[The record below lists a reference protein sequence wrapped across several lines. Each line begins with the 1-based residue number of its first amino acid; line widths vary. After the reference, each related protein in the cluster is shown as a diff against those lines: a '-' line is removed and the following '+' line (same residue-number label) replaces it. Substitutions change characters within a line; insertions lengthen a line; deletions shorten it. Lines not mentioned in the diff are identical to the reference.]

1 MTLVSSKNQ
10 KNMQATV
17 LIIAGSD
24 PTGGA
29 GMQADLKTLTAIGVY
44 GAAAVTCI
52 TVQNSRGVTRVEPL
66 SPALVREQVE
76 SVLDD
81 HYVTHI
87 KIGMVG
93 TGEIAGALAR
103 LLADFPGQVIYD
115 PVMVSTTGQ
124 NLAVPSALDGIRSL
138 LDITTILTPNWPEL
152 AVLADSEINSDR
164 EAQRAAKSLLH
175 RFDRLR
181 TVLVKGGHGGRS
193 PEITDYL
200 VLRTTEDI
208 KVIPATHARLASR
221 NTHGTGCTLASA
233 YAAFHCLTGDDES
246 AFRRSV
252 DFLQTVLA
260 RSAAVKT
267 SKYAGGRG
275 PLLHYTT
282 LPRNQA
288 PAGGDK

>member
-1 MTLVSSKNQ
+1 
-10 KNMQATV
+10 MQATV

-29 GMQADLKTLTAIGVY
+29 GIQADLKTLTAIGVY

-52 TVQNSRGVTRVEPL
+52 TVQNSRGVTRVESL
-66 SPALVREQVE
+66 SPALVREQIE
-76 SVLDD
+76 SVLED
-81 HYVTHI
+81 HQVTHI

-93 TGEIAGALAR
+93 TGEIAEAVAR
-103 LLADFPGQVIYD
+103 LLTDFPGQVIYD

-124 NLAVPSALDGIRSL
+124 NLAAPSALDGICSL
-138 LDITTILTPNWPEL
+138 LGITTVLTPNLPEL
-152 AVLADSEINSDR
+152 AMLTDSEINGDR
-164 EAQRAAKSLLH
+164 ETLRAAQSLLH

-181 TVLVKGGHGGRS
+181 AVLVKGGHGGRG

-200 VLRTTEDI
+200 VLRMPKDVKI
-208 KVIPATHARLASR
+208 IPATHARLESL

-246 AFRRSV
+246 AFQDSV
-252 DFLQTVLA
+252 AFLQAILV

-267 SKYAGGRG
+267 IKHAGGRG
-275 PLLHYTT
+275 PLLHYR
-282 LPRNQA
+282 PA
-288 PAGGDK
+288 PPAGAEKRG

>member
-1 MTLVSSKNQ
+1 
-10 KNMQATV
+10 MQATV

-66 SPALVREQVE
+66 SPALVREQIE
-76 SVLDD
+76 SVLAD
-81 HYVTHI
+81 HQVTHI

-93 TGEIAGALAR
+93 TRKIAEAVAR
-103 LLADFPGQVIYD
+103 LLTDFPGQVIYD

-124 NLAVPSALDGIRSL
+124 DLAAPSARDGIRAL
-138 LDITTILTPNWPEL
+138 LGITTVLTPNLPEL
-152 AVLADSEINSDR
+152 AVLTDSEINSDR

-181 TVLVKGGHGGRS
+181 TVLVKGGHGGWS
-193 PEITDYL
+193 PKITDYL
-200 VLRTTEDI
+200 MLRTPKNI
-208 KVIPATHARLASR
+208 KVIPATHARLESL

-246 AFRRSV
+246 AFQRSV
-252 DFLQTVLA
+252 DFLQTVLI
-260 RSAAVKT
+260 RSAAART
-267 SKYAGGRG
+267 IKYAGGRG
-275 PLLHYTT
+275 PLLHYI
-282 LPRNQA
+282 
-288 PAGGDK
+288 PASQPGAGQRV

>member
-1 MTLVSSKNQ
+1 
-10 KNMQATV
+10 MQATV

-24 PTGGA
+24 PAGGA

-76 SVLDD
+76 SVLAD
-81 HYVTHI
+81 HQVTHI

-93 TGEIAGALAR
+93 TGEIAGAVAR

-115 PVMVSTTGQ
+115 PVMASTTGQ
-124 NLAVPSALDGIRSL
+124 NLAAPSALDGIRCL
-138 LDITTILTPNWPEL
+138 LGITTVLTPNLPEL
-152 AVLADSEINSDR
+152 AVLTDLEINSDR
-164 EAQRAAKSLLH
+164 EALGAAQSLLH
-175 RFDRLR
+175 RFGRLR
-181 TVLVKGGHGGRS
+181 AVLVKGGHGGRS

-200 VLRTTEDI
+200 VLRTPKDI

-246 AFRRSV
+246 AFQNSV
-252 DFLQTVLA
+252 NFLQTVLI

-267 SKYAGGRG
+267 IKHAGGRG
-275 PLLHYTT
+275 PLLHYRAA
-282 LPRNQA
+282 PQA
-288 PAGGDK
+288 GAGKRG